1 MLGRGASVLRRVRV
15 GLARDAVGRVPVPN
29 QLRNMFDQQLG
40 TREYPENQNED
51 EQVTEEA
58 TNHGADGG

>member
-1 MLGRGASVLRRVRV
+1 MLRRARV

-29 QLRNMFDQQLG
+29 QLRDMFDQQLG
-40 TREYPENQNED
+40 AREYPENRNED

-58 TNHGADGG
+58 ANHGAGGG

>member
-1 MLGRGASVLRRVRV
+1 MLRRVGI

-29 QLRNMFDQQLG
+29 QLRDMFDQQLG
-40 TREYPENQNED
+40 TREYPENRNED

-58 TNHGADGG
+58 TNHGAGSG